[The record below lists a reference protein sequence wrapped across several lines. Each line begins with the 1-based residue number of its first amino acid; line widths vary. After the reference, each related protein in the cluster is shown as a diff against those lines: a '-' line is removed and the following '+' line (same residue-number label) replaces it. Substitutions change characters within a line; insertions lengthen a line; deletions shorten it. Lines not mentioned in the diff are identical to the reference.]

1 MTPNST
7 TIDAHPGMMGD
18 GTEEQNLGQRGN
30 PDARISQ
37 DEVEEAF
44 ASRRPAEQR
53 SFDED
58 DGGDRWSSLRERGD
72 AIRDHVA
79 SSAEAVREWASAK
92 ADLARQTA
100 ADKPVLVVS
109 LSAGVALAAGLAIGF
124 VLGRASDDY
133 YD

>member
-7 TIDAHPGMMGD
+7 LNDAHPGMMGD
-18 GTEEQNLGQRGN
+18 GTEEQNLGQKGN
-30 PDARISQ
+30 PAARITQ

-44 ASRRPAEQR
+44 SGKRGPETR
-53 SFDED
+53 SFQD
-58 DGGDRWSSLRERGD
+58 DGDDRWSSLRERGD
-72 AIRDHVA
+72 AIREQVA
-79 SSAEAVREWASAK
+79 SSAEAVKGWASAK
-92 ADLARQTA
+92 AELARQTA
-100 ADKPVLVVS
+100 AEKPALVIS